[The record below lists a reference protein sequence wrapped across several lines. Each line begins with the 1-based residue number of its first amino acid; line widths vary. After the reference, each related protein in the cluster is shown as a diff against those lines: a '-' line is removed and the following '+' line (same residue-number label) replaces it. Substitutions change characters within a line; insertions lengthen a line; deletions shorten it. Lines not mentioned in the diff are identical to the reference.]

1 MKFARGKSVFHSG
14 FFALTLI
21 IILLIILVLIF
32 SQQILTNISQRS
44 TSANTIALVIIIL
57 FPAILA
63 FIILYEIVVLVRD
76 RTRKKPGT
84 KLKVKLVLFFV
95 FISFLTITPLS
106 LLSVNFIQSTIN
118 FWLRAGIGDALQGGL
133 NIALNYYR
141 SRVTGLKRFNE
152 SRLFSKLL
160 ENVSSN
166 PDLVWEQIQEI
177 NSEIGF
183 IQIYDPNGKMIVF
196 RGDRR
201 GRLLDFASIRNKR
214 GILPKIERED
224 ISILRSVEEHSING
238 HPYIVVTGMVLPKD
252 FDRSARNLTESL
264 ETFNQLN
271 RYNRLFKYVI
281 VLFYFFFTL
290 PVFLLVILF
299 GFMVADELIKPIVSL
314 EEATRRVSEGDF
326 SFRILTRRGDELYM
340 LAESFNKMI
349 GELEASRE
357 KLLHAEKITAW
368 QEIAQRL
375 AHEIRNPL
383 TPIKLSAQRILR
395 KYEVDPDGLMKIL
408 PSAVNAI
415 ISEVNNLDT
424 LLKEF
429 REFARLP
436 NPLPQVIDL
445 REIVEEVS
453 TIFTGGGESVTVD
466 ISGVKPNSLL
476 KADPVQ
482 TKQIFNNLIKNA
494 MDALGNDGRIVVRAD
509 MVKKGGKD
517 YWRIQIRDNG
527 VGIDEDL
534 RDKIFDPYFTTK
546 EDGTGLGLAIVERIV
561 FDHNGNIW
569 FESKKGV
576 GTTFFIDLPVG
587 EIDE

>member
-1 MKFARGKSVFHSG
+1 MKFVRGKSVFHSG

-21 IILLIILVLIF
+21 IILLIILVLVF

-44 TSANTIALVIIIL
+44 TSANTVALIIIIV

-63 FIILYEIVVLVRD
+63 LIIIYEIVTLVRD
-76 RTRKKPGT
+76 RTRRKPGT

-133 NIALNYYR
+133 NIALSYYR
-141 SRVTGLKRFNE
+141 SRVTGLRRFNE
-152 SRLFSKLL
+152 SRLFCKLL
-160 ENVSSN
+160 EKLPSN

-183 IQIYDPNGKMIVF
+183 IQIYDLEGRMIVF
-196 RGDRR
+196 KGDRR
-201 GRLLDFASIRNKR
+201 GRFMDFESIRSKR
-214 GILPKIERED
+214 GVLPKIERED
-224 ISILRSVEEHSING
+224 ISVLRSVEEHDIGG
-238 HPYIVVTGMVLPKD
+238 HQYIVVTGVVLPKD
-252 FDRSARNLTESL
+252 FDRSARKLTESL

-271 RYNRLFKYVI
+271 QYNRLFKYVI
-281 VLFYFFFTL
+281 VLFYFFFSL

-314 EEATRRVSEGDF
+314 EEATRRVAEGDF

-340 LAESFNKMI
+340 LADSFNKMI

-357 KLLHAEKITAW
+357 KLLHAEKIAAW

-395 KYEVDPDGLMKIL
+395 KYETDPEGLVKIL

-436 NPLPQVIDL
+436 NPLPQLVDL

-453 TIFTGGGESVTVD
+453 AIFTGMSDSVTLD
-466 ISGVKPNSLL
+466 ISGVKPKSLL
-476 KADPVQ
+476 MVDPVQ
-482 TKQIFNNLIKNA
+482 IKQVFNNLIKNA
-494 MDALGNDGRIVVRAD
+494 MDSIRGNGRIVVRAD

-517 YWRIQIRDNG
+517 YWRIQVRDNG
-527 VGIDEDL
+527 VGIEEEL

-546 EDGTGLGLAIVERIV
+546 ENGTGLGLAIVERIV

-587 EIDE
+587 ETDE

>member
-1 MKFARGKSVFHSG
+1 MKFVRGKSVFHSG

-21 IILLIILVLIF
+21 IILLIILVLVF

-44 TSANTIALVIIIL
+44 TSANTVALIIIIV

-63 FIILYEIVVLVRD
+63 LIIIYEIVTLVRD
-76 RTRKKPGT
+76 RTRRKPGT

-133 NIALNYYR
+133 NIALSYYR
-141 SRVTGLKRFNE
+141 SRVTGLRRFNE
-152 SRLFSKLL
+152 SRLFCKLL
-160 ENVSSN
+160 EKLPSN

-183 IQIYDPNGKMIVF
+183 IQIYDLEGRMIVF
-196 RGDRR
+196 KGDRR
-201 GRLLDFASIRNKR
+201 GRFMDFESIRSKR
-214 GILPKIERED
+214 GVLPKIERED
-224 ISILRSVEEHSING
+224 ISVLRSVEEHDIGG
-238 HPYIVVTGMVLPKD
+238 HQYIVVTGVVLPKD
-252 FDRSARNLTESL
+252 FDRSARKLTESL

-271 RYNRLFKYVI
+271 QYNRLFKYVI
-281 VLFYFFFTL
+281 VLFYFFFSL

-314 EEATRRVSEGDF
+314 EEATRRVAEGDF

-340 LAESFNKMI
+340 LADSFNKMI
-349 GELEASRE
+349 GELEISRE
-357 KLLHAEKITAW
+357 KLLHAEKIAAW

-395 KYEVDPDGLMKIL
+395 KYETDPEGLVKIL

-436 NPLPQVIDL
+436 NPLPQLVDL

-453 TIFTGGGESVTVD
+453 AIFTGMSDSVTLD
-466 ISGVKPNSLL
+466 ISGVKPKSLL
-476 KADPVQ
+476 MVDPVQ
-482 TKQIFNNLIKNA
+482 IKQVFNNLIKNA
-494 MDALGNDGRIVVRAD
+494 MDSIRGNGRIVVRAD

-517 YWRIQIRDNG
+517 YWRIQVRDNG
-527 VGIDEDL
+527 VGIEEEL

-546 EDGTGLGLAIVERIV
+546 ENGTGLGLAIVERIV

-587 EIDE
+587 ETDE